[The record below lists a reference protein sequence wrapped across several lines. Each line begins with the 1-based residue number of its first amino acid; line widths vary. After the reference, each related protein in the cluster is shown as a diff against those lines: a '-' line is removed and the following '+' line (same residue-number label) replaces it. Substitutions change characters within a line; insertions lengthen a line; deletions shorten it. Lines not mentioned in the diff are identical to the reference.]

1 MSIIRISD
9 LRDQINFHIHRYYVL
24 NSPVVSDA
32 EYDDLFR
39 ELQELETANPEL
51 VTADSPTMRVSGLV
65 ADAFEK
71 VTHAAPILSLANAF
85 NGEDLVEWEA
95 RNRRHLKDDPAAGS
109 DWDYVVEPKID
120 GLTVVLTYED
130 GRFVLGATR
139 GNGEIG
145 ENITQNLLTLW
156 SLPKR
161 IPVDQDQKLS
171 FNVPSRLVVRGE
183 VFFPLDQF
191 ETWNKGLEEAGEK
204 TYMNPRNA
212 AAGSL
217 RQLDSKNTASRPL
230 TMFCY
235 DLVDW
240 DGDVPESQ
248 QERLEWLKALGFP
261 VAPETIYAKDIQS
274 AATRYEEWVELR
286 NNINYEVDGV
296 VVKLNNQPL
305 AASLGFTGKDPRGAI
320 AGKFPAL
327 EKTTKLLDVKV
338 NVGRTGVLAPAAV
351 LEPVELGGVIVRNAT
366 LHNFDEIARKDI
378 RIGDRVWIKRAGE
391 VIPYVVGPV
400 VDLRDGTERPIEIPT
415 HCPDCNE
422 PVVRIEGEVA
432 VRCDNPS
439 CPEQLIRR
447 VEYFVGRSAM
457 DIDGFGAQT
466 AELLA
471 KIGMI
476 KDVAD
481 IYFLDRDAL
490 LELEGFKDKKVDN
503 LLNGVEKSKQQ
514 PATRFLT
521 ALGIRFVGEVVAGI
535 LLDEFRS
542 IDGLSKADQESIEAV
557 HGIGSGTAESLT
569 AWFADDRNKVLLEKF
584 RQAEV
589 QFSIGEKPQPAEGE
603 SLPLEG
609 FVFVV
614 TGTLPS
620 MSRPDAKKLIEA
632 NGGKVTGSVS
642 KKTSYLLAGE
652 KAGSKLTKAEGL
664 GVEILSEEKLLA
676 MIENAL

>member
-1 MSIIRISD
+1 MSSKRILE
-9 LRDQINFHIHRYYVL
+9 LRDQLNYHIHRYYVL
-24 NSPVVSDA
+24 NSPVISDA
-32 EYDDLFR
+32 EYDILFH
-39 ELQELETANPEL
+39 ELRTLEEANPEL

-71 VTHAAPILSLANAF
+71 VTHAAPILSLSNAF
-85 NGEDLVEWEA
+85 NGDDLIEWEA
-95 RNRRHLKDDPAAGS
+95 RNQRHLKDSPAATES
-109 DWDYVVEPKID
+109 WDYVVEPKID

-139 GNGEIG
+139 GNGVIG

-161 IPVDQDQKLS
+161 IPVDLDTPLDIP
-171 FNVPSRLVVRGE
+171 VPSRLVVRGE
-183 VFFPLDQF
+183 AFFPLDQF
-191 ETWNKGLEEAGEK
+191 KAWNKGLEEAGEK

-212 AAGSL
+212 ASGSL
-217 RQLDSKNTASRPL
+217 RQLDSKNTANRPL
-230 TMFCY
+230 TMYCY

-240 DGDVPESQ
+240 DGDVPNSQ
-248 QERLEWLKALGFP
+248 WERLEWLKALGFP
-261 VAPETIYAKDIQS
+261 VAPESIYANNIE
-274 AATRYEEWVELR
+274 ATAERYEEWIDLR

-296 VVKLNNQPL
+296 VVKLNDQSL

-327 EKTTKLLDVKV
+327 EKTTKLLDIKV

-400 VDLRDGTERPIEIPT
+400 ADLRDGTERPIEIPT

-432 VRCDNPS
+432 VYCDNPS

-471 KIGMI
+471 KIGML
-476 KDVAD
+476 KDMAD

-503 LLNGVEKSKQQ
+503 LLNGVAKSKQQ

-542 IDGLSKADQESIEAV
+542 IDSLAGADQEAIEAV

-569 AWFADDRNKVLLEKF
+569 RWFADERNQALLEKF
-584 RQAEV
+584 RQAGV
-589 QFSIGEKPQPAEGE
+589 QFSIGEKPAAAEGDQ
-603 SLPLEG
+603 PLALDG
-609 FVFVV
+609 FVFVI

-642 KKTSYLLAGE
+642 KNTSYLLAGE

-664 GVEILSEEKLLA
+664 GVEILSEEKLLE
-676 MIENAL
+676 MLES